1 MKAVYE
7 PLSSSEGGVQ
17 WKSKTG
23 GGKNSPSKPIWVRR
37 TVYSRFVFFE
47 NLIYYILFFSS

>member
-37 TVYSRFVFFE
+37 TVYSRFFFFE

>member
-23 GGKNSPSKPIWVRR
+23 GGKTRPQNQ
-37 TVYSRFVFFE
+37 FG
-47 NLIYYILFFSS
+47 